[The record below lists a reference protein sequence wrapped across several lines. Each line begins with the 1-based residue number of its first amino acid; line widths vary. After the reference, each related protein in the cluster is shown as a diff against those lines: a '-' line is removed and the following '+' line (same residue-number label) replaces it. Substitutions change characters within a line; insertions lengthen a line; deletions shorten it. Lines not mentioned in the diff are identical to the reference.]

1 MGRERKAAWVFGVRG
16 TGSDYRWGLGGLYA
30 YGATLWP
37 FSQLGTASI
46 VIGAVVGALFGAAVR
61 DARR

>member
-1 MGRERKAAWVFGVRG
+1 VREKRHGYSAYAVLRAIIGGW
-16 TGSDYRWGLGGLYA
+16 LGALYA
-30 YGATLWP
+30 YGAPLWP

>member
-1 MGRERKAAWVFGVRG
+1 VREKRHGYSAYAV
-16 TGSDYRWGLGGLYA
+16 LGAIIGGWLGALYA
-30 YGATLWP
+30 YGAPLWP